1 MYICVFVPSILNGS
15 EGRQENKGGKEGV
28 QSRQDSL
35 DLNLTFPWEHY
46 SPFTIRLSPC
56 SRRQVI
62 EKIE

>member
-35 DLNLTFPWEHY
+35 DLNLH
-46 SPFTIRLSPC
+46 SHGNTIALLPPVYHHTAEDRL
-56 SRRQVI
+56 
-62 EKIE
+62 

>member
-1 MYICVFVPSILNGS
+1 MVVKADRKI
-15 EGRQENKGGKEGV
+15 KGGKEGV

-46 SPFTIRLSPC
+46 SPFTIRLSPY

>member
-1 MYICVFVPSILNGS
+1 MVVKADRKI
-15 EGRQENKGGKEGV
+15 KGKKEGV

-35 DLNLTFPWEHY
+35 DLKLTFPWEHY
-46 SPFTIRLSPC
+46 SPFTTRLSPY